1 MSMED
6 QIAAL
11 VDAVTA
17 NTDALQHLAAAYRST
32 AQPAKSARAV
42 AEPRAEE
49 DVEREQDAAIADD
62 LKRRRGRKPATPAAA
77 PPAPL
82 PLAPMDAPDASVS
95 AAPRI
100 TDAQYQELVALVGPY
115 AESHGRSAALAVF
128 AGVGAKNG
136 QDLRARFPEKF
147 ADVVATFR
155 AGVEQ

>member
-32 AQPAKSARAV
+32 AKSARAV

-77 PPAPL
+77 PPASL

-95 AAPRI
+95 AAPQI

-128 AGVGAKNG
+128 TGVGAKNG